1 MLSGTFDLFPLS
13 EVLGLIQ
20 RADAS
25 GALIVRG
32 REVDGTLYF
41 ASGQMCGG
49 EVSDL
54 AGPVEGQDALETR
67 LLEVCVSMLRSRGAE
82 FDFRPDVT
90 PAWPAPLIVPIDAVF
105 PRAYEIARDWS
116 AIMTA
121 IESFESILER
131 TGSIT
136 TESLTLSRLGFRV
149 LELVDGSATIREL
162 ARRADASLI
171 IVGPEVR
178 ALVVAGAVR
187 VIVDADR
194 ALATARA
201 EAESDRV
208 GPERAVDVTI
218 EPVPPAPARPSPPAP
233 EPVPVAAAPA
243 PRPDPVVA
251 PSPAAP
257 ALEGDQLARE
267 RADLASHAGLT
278 DPGPA
283 PEPAATE
290 PEPATT
296 PRADRGGSFRTAADV
311 LRTPGRMTYAGRTGH
326 RRIHHVHRA

>member
-20 RADAS
+20 RANAS
-25 GALIVRG
+25 GALVVRA

-67 LLEVCVSMLRSRGAE
+67 LVEVCVSMLRSRGAE
-82 FDFRPDVT
+82 FDFRPDVS

-105 PRAYEIARDWS
+105 PRAHEIARDWS

-201 EAESDRV
+201 DAESDRV
-208 GPERAVDVTI
+208 GPERPVDVTT
-218 EPVPPAPARPSPPAP
+218 EPAPAPAPPAPA
-233 EPVPVAAAPA
+233 
-243 PRPDPVVA
+243 PDPVVVA
-251 PSPAAP
+251 PAPAAAVP
-257 ALEGDQLARE
+257 EGDQLARE
-267 RADLASHAGLT
+267 RADLASRAGLT

-283 PEPAATE
+283 PEPAAAE
-290 PEPATT
+290 SEPAST
-296 PRADRGGSFRTAADV
+296 RAQIVVDRSEL
-311 LRTPGRMTYAGRTGH
+311 LRMFSGLQDE
-326 RRIHHVHRA
+326 

>member
-25 GALIVRG
+25 GALVVRG
-32 REVDGTLYF
+32 RTVDGTLYF
-41 ASGQMCGG
+41 AAGQMCGG

-54 AGPVEGQDALETR
+54 AGPVEGQAALETR
-67 LLEVCVSMLRSRGAE
+67 LIEVCVSMLRSRGAE
-82 FDFRPDVT
+82 FEFRPDVT
-90 PAWPAPLIVPIDAVF
+90 PAWPAPLVLPIDAVF

-116 AIMTA
+116 AIMTS

-131 TGSIT
+131 TGAIT
-136 TESLTLSRLGFRV
+136 TPEITLSQLGFRIF
-149 LELVDGSATIREL
+149 ELVDGAATIREL

-178 ALVVAGAVR
+178 ALVLAGAVR

-201 EAESDRV
+201 DAEADRV
-208 GPERAVDVTI
+208 GPERAVDVTA
-218 EPVPPAPARPSPPAP
+218 EPAPAPPVRPTPPAPS
-233 EPVPVAAAPA
+233 PVPVAPTPAAPA
-243 PRPDPVVA
+243 P
-251 PSPAAP
+251 
-257 ALEGDQLARE
+257 ALERDELARE
-267 RADLASHAGLT
+267 RADLASRAGLA

-283 PEPAATE
+283 PEPAPDE
-290 PEPATT
+290 PEPVAT
-296 PRADRGGSFRTAADV
+296 RAQIVVDRSEL
-311 LRTPGRMTYAGRTGH
+311 LRMFSGLQDE
-326 RRIHHVHRA
+326 

>member
-20 RADAS
+20 RAEAS
-25 GALIVRG
+25 GALVVRG

-54 AGPVEGQDALETR
+54 AGPVEGEHALETR
-67 LLEVCVSMLRSRGAE
+67 LVEVCVSMLRSRGAE

-90 PAWPAPLIVPIDAVF
+90 PAWPAPLMMPIDTVF
-105 PRAYEIARDWS
+105 PHAHEIARDWS

-131 TGSIT
+131 TGAIT
-136 TESLTLSRLGFRV
+136 TDSITLSRLGFRI
-149 LELVDGSATIREL
+149 LAEVDGSATIREL

-201 EAESDRV
+201 DAVSDRV
-208 GPERAVDVTI
+208 GPERAVDVTT
-218 EPVPPAPARPSPPAP
+218 EPAPPPARPAPPEPPAPA
-233 EPVPVAAAPA
+233 PVPVAAAPA
-243 PRPDPVVA
+243 PRPA
-251 PSPAAP
+251 PTPP
-257 ALEGDQLARE
+257 LEGDQLARE
-267 RADLASHAGLT
+267 RVELATRAGLT

-283 PEPAATE
+283 PEPAAEE
-290 PEPATT
+290 PEPAST
-296 PRADRGGSFRTAADV
+296 RAQIVVDRSEL
-311 LRTPGRMTYAGRTGH
+311 LRMFSGLQDE
-326 RRIHHVHRA
+326 